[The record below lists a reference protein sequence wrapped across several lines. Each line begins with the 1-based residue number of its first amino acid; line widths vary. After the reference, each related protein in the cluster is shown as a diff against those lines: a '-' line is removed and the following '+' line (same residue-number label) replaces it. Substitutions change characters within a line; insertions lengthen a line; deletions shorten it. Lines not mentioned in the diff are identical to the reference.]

1 MTHEQQFEALK
12 SKFGGAIVKVEFDR
26 VNCPIVWVAKKDIA
40 NVLKFVRDAEGFE
53 FQFMADLTAYDDQG
67 SPEAESTG
75 GRFVVVYNLFSPQSK
90 TRFRFKTRVADGE
103 AVPTATTVW
112 EAANWAEREV
122 YDMFGVKF
130 EGHPDLRRILMDVR
144 WEGHPL
150 RKEYPLRKYQLFNDP
165 EQIPVELLEPKKD

>member
-1 MTHEQQFEALK
+1 MNHEQQLENVT
-12 SKFGGAIVKVEFDR
+12 SKFAGAVVKTERDR
-26 VNCPIVWVAKKDIA
+26 QNQPIVWVKKESVIQL
-40 NVLKFVRDAEGFE
+40 LKHLKEAEGLE
-53 FQFMADLTAYDDQG
+53 YQFLADLTAYDDVDG
-67 SPEAESTG
+67 PEEDQ
-75 GRFVVVYNLFSPQSK
+75 GRFVVVYQLYSPQ
-90 TRFRFKTRVADGE
+90 FKQRLRVKSRVADGD
-103 AVPTATTVW
+103 AIPTASVLW

-165 EQIPVELLEPKKD
+165 EQIPMHLLEDKKD